1 MRVKFNRRWPRPP
14 PIRCRSTV
22 RKMLP
27 HTISGAAEFAF
38 RPTTPAAATRAPVSS
53 RFAPNLHRAKLL
65 RASRRPLAL
74 HCDSQS
80 NLSRRRRTLP
90 SRAPQRTRLLG
101 NSACAYATFQITIA
115 RRIRSWCTRSRL
127 APSARGC
134 EQLTCASN
142 STVVGRD
149 PRRFDVDIPL
159 TKCRRTR
166 FLGKPEFAFPPDD
179 SSCCHE
185 CADLVTICTV
195 ASPSERACVL
205 RTAARVTLGFT
216 TQLIA
221 PKAHFTFACTTENE
235 VAWK

>member
-1 MRVKFNRRWPRPP
+1 M
-14 PIRCRSTV
+14 
-22 RKMLP
+22 
-27 HTISGAAEFAF
+27 
-38 RPTTPAAATRAPVSS
+38 
-53 RFAPNLHRAKLL
+53 
-65 RASRRPLAL
+65 

-142 STVVGRD
+142 STVVGRG
-149 PRRFDVDIPL
+149 PRRFDVDIPF

-166 FLGKPEFAFPPDD
+166 FLGKPEFAFPSDD

-195 ASPSERACVL
+195 ASPREATYRAEGALYLCVHHRERGCWETGCP
-205 RTAARVTLGFT
+205 RTQR
-216 TQLIA
+216 
-221 PKAHFTFACTTENE
+221 FA
-235 VAWK
+235 